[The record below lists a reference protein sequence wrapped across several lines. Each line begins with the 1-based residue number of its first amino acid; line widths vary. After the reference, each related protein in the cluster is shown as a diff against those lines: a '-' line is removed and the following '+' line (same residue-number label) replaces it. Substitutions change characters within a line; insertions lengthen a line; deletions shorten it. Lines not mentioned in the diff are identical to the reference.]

1 MKEVSRI
8 VNGNMSPV
16 DNGNFS
22 DDSKSKKSCPTHFS
36 LRGRIGQKEFFK
48 GVLVS
53 DFVIFLLVGIIHDSP
68 FLACLLTALLYG
80 CTVPLRVRRL
90 HDRDMSGRWLLAFLA
105 PLAFGLLTSLLWS
118 TNGLNVLLRTFLF
131 TEVLQFVTYGCFKG
145 TWETNQFGPD
155 PLWVEACGM
164 LNVPL
169 DQSEALFNAVMA
181 TFLYFKKR
189 HKSKVIVLPGQL
201 EFEKKWTALAQ
212 NVFKV
217 TGERPV
223 QGHAMALIDCT
234 SSGDCKKGALIDESG
249 IYMVSGDKELDGWLD
264 WQSFVEKADISRAG
278 FGKIRIC
285 SSPSVGLHVLGNL
298 SVVKAIK
305 LFGSILD
312 KVSGGKAKASQVQ
325 VVSMRERVKDFATYS
340 VLTIVCLTLLGLGYW
355 GVQCYA
361 HVQNVEKAFTMWCER
376 SPYFEMILGYKGV
389 VSVEVPRWLTG
400 GGNYPCSAK
409 VKCVRDGGPEETID
423 VTFTARRV
431 SRAERLLLTAGKTVD
446 KVGIRVTQGKIK
458 TASEKLDDINAELN
472 NDWVENL
479 GFWGWIGDDYHIRD
493 VEVK

>member
-1 MKEVSRI
+1 MKEASRI
-8 VNGNMSPV
+8 ENENTPPV
-16 DNGNFS
+16 DNGNFTG
-22 DDSKSKKSCPTHFS
+22 DRKSKKSCPTHFS

-48 GVLVS
+48 GVLVA
-53 DFVIFLLVGIIHDSP
+53 DFAIVLLAGAVHDNP

-181 TFLYFKKR
+181 TLLYFKKR
-189 HKSKVIVLPGQL
+189 HKSKAIVLPGQL

-234 SSGDCKKGALIDESG
+234 SSGDCEEGALIDESG

-325 VVSMRERVKDFATYS
+325 VVSMRERVKDFVLYS
-340 VLTIVCLTLLGLGYW
+340 VLTIVCLALLGAGYW
-355 GVQCYA
+355 GVKCYA
-361 HVQNVEKAFTMWCER
+361 HVQNVEKAFMMMCKREH
-376 SPYFEMILGYKGV
+376 LGLKEV
-389 VSVEVPRWLTG
+389 VSIDVPMWNRFG
-400 GGNYPCSAK
+400 SNKYDCSALIK
-409 VKCVRDGGPEETID
+409 TYQSDKIVNI
-423 VTFTARRV
+423 TFTARRV
-431 SRAERLLLTAGKTVD
+431 SGAEVLLDPVIIKGDLNDAKQ
-446 KVGIRVTQGKIK
+446 KGIGYF
-458 TASEKLDDINAELN
+458 SNDDWDVN
-472 NDWVENL
+472 W
-479 GFWGWIGDDYHIRD
+479 GFWGWIGDDYHIFN
-493 VEVK
+493 VEMK